1 MNLCEAV
8 ARRRVI
14 PIGVELI
21 VSPEFSDPEYEQIF
35 GCPVSYGADADRIH
49 FNRVDTEQALPG
61 SVPEVLDASDDIA
74 DRYLE
79 ALDAASVASQV
90 RRQLIQ
96 MLPSGRVDQESV
108 AKKLYRSRAT
118 LQRQLGAEGTN
129 FRNILDSTRRNLAER
144 YLREGELSQV
154 EVAYLTGFADQSNFA
169 KAFKRWSGLTPG
181 AYRQEFRQPSDLAQE
196 PQRSA

>member
-1 MNLCEAV
+1 M
-8 ARRRVI
+8 
-14 PIGVELI
+14 
-21 VSPEFSDPEYEQIF
+21 
-35 GCPVSYGADADRIH
+35 
-49 FNRVDTEQALPG
+49 
-61 SVPEVLDASDDIA
+61 PEVLDASDDIA